1 MTIVYESEETA
12 MQYKQFGKNGPMVS
26 RLGFGCMRLPT
37 VGEGKERRAD
47 DEKCIPILHRA
58 YELGINFFDTAWGY
72 MNRDGQRIVGAGVKP
87 FRDKIYLSSKLPP
100 DEVQEKGEFR
110 RKLELS
116 LRELDT
122 DYIDFYHMHA
132 LNAKRWE
139 HAKKMQMDKDMVK
152 AKEEGLIRHIS
163 FSFHDIPQLMVDIA
177 DRGIFDTLLCQYNL
191 IDQTN
196 EQVMAELASRGMG
209 IMVMG
214 PVGGGTI
221 AEGGQTFLNLYD
233 TPAKSAV
240 ELALRFVLGFD
251 AVSLALSGMQSIEMV
266 EQNVA
271 LVDAACAVTPAER
284 EVYKATNDKLRAMQ
298 DLYCTGCNYC
308 DVCPQGIHPARHFRY
323 YMRAKTW
330 GVYDASRR
338 DYMEDGLDKQAEACI
353 ECGACSAQCPQKI
366 DIPARLRETR
376 EYFTK

>member
-1 MTIVYESEETA
+1 

-37 VGEGKERRAD
+37 VGEGKDRRAD
-47 DEKCIPILHRA
+47 DEACVPILRRA

-100 DEVQEKGEFR
+100 KEVQKEGDFR

-132 LNAKRWE
+132 LNRGTWE
-139 HAKKMQMDKDMVK
+139 HALKMQMDQDMVR

-163 FSFHDIPQLMVDIA
+163 FSFHDVPQAMVDIA

-196 EQVMAELASRGMG
+196 EEVMAQLSARGMG
-209 IMVMG
+209 VMVMG

-221 AEGGQTFLNLYD
+221 AQGGQTFLNLYE
-233 TPAKSAV
+233 TPAKTPV
-240 ELALRFVLGFD
+240 ELALRFVLGYD
-251 AVSLALSGMQSIEMV
+251 AVSLALSGMQSVEMV

-284 EVYKATNDKLRAMQ
+284 EGYKSTNEKLRSMQ

-308 DVCPQGIHPARHFRY
+308 DVCPKGIRPARHFKY

-330 GVYDASRR
+330 GVYDASRA
-338 DYMEDGLDKQAEACI
+338 DYLEEELGEQAAQCI
-353 ECGACSAQCPQKI
+353 GCGACAAQCPQRI
-366 DIPARLRETR
+366 DIPARLAEAR
-376 EYFTK
+376 EYFKV